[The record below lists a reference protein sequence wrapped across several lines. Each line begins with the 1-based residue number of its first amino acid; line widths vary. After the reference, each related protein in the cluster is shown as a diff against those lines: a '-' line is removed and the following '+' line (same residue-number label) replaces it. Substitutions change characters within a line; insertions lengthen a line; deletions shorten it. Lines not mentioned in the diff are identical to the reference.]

1 MKTSVVIS
9 SYNGEKFIYDQL
21 ESIRVQTVPVDEVI
35 IIDDCSTDNT
45 RAICQDFINRHSLA
59 NWLLLGNEENQGFIV
74 NFQNGFKP
82 IRVQVS
88 L

>member
-45 RAICQDFINRHSLA
+45 RAIC
-59 NWLLLGNEENQGFIV
+59 
-74 NFQNGFKP
+74 
-82 IRVQVS
+82 
-88 L
+88 